1 MPAETQQAEAPSK
14 PEMPA
19 AAGSG
24 TETSAAPT
32 AAAEQAPSAKVTPP
46 PPVTS
51 EEAAAAG
58 GKPVREVP
66 NMRVL
71 APALVK
77 PEPADTTPPAQP
89 EAGSV
94 PAVTAPKPS
103 QTAALPKPKPA
114 KPVHHAATNGHYYI
128 QLASVGSEKVA
139 AREWT
144 RLQKVHPSILGAR
157 ELVIEKKEIAGRGTF
172 YRVQSGGFKSLE
184 EARSVCNELK
194 AKKQACLAV
203 KR

>member
-1 MPAETQQAEAPSK
+1 MRLRRAR
-14 PEMPA
+14 
-19 AAGSG
+19 G
-24 TETSAAPT
+24 TRSIP
-32 AAAEQAPSAKVTPP
+32 
-46 PPVTS
+46 
-51 EEAAAAG
+51 
-58 GKPVREVP
+58 R
-66 NMRVL
+66 RW
-71 APALVK
+71 
-77 PEPADTTPPAQP
+77 
-89 EAGSV
+89 
-94 PAVTAPKPS
+94 
-103 QTAALPKPKPA
+103 
-114 KPVHHAATNGHYYI
+114 NGHYYI